1 MLYSDKSDR
10 CRENAETSLRLAAT
24 LFPDEEWVNRE
35 VNVYVARNRLQNSA
49 KERAKLAWEIDQ
61 VRVLTKR
68 GSIVYFLPEHRNE
81 NPAGMLSADTVIDG
95 EIVEIKSVSGT
106 RATLGHEFKKG
117 YKQGASLCRRYK
129 QLQSHS
135 VFIRLFSDLSLMQ
148 VMSKIAGELKSRA
161 DTGSFICYFERSG
174 ELHIWTYEELRSII
188 GKK

>member
-1 MLYSDKSDR
+1 MRYSDKSGR
-10 CRENAETSLRLAAT
+10 YRENAEKSLKLVAA
-24 LFPDEEWVNRE
+24 LFPDEEWVYRE
-35 VNVYVARNRLQNSA
+35 PNIYIARSRLQNSA

-61 VRVLTKR
+61 VRVLTNL
-68 GSIVYFLPEHRNE
+68 GSVVYFLPEYRN
-81 NPAGMLSADTVIDG
+81 PHPGGILSADAVIDG

-117 YKQGASLCRRYK
+117 YKQGASLCQQNQ

-148 VMSKIAGELKSRA
+148 VISKIAGELKGRA
-161 DTGSFICYFERSG
+161 DTGSFICYFERNG
-174 ELHIWTYEELRSII
+174 ELHTWMYEELRSII